1 MKLNTVNNPEY
12 YKDIMRTVWDSNNI
26 QESTKEAM
34 KLSSDLSTG
43 DVSGRFAKYLK
54 RFQDVI
60 GNNDIDFTKPYHII
74 DGNAPKQ
81 YTKSEITRMSKFNL
95 VAQNSVDLVKNA
107 AERRYGNQKWLRI
120 ASAIGGTVVGATILA
135 QFGFGK
141 IRNPHNIEKQ
151 VSDDANI

>member
-1 MKLNTVNNPEY
+1 MIP
-12 YKDIMRTVWDSNNI
+12 
-26 QESTKEAM
+26 
-34 KLSSDLSTG
+34 
-43 DVSGRFAKYLK
+43 
-54 RFQDVI
+54 
-60 GNNDIDFTKPYHII
+60 
-74 DGNAPKQ
+74 Q

-141 IRNPHNIEKQ
+141 NKKP
-151 VSDDANI
+151 S